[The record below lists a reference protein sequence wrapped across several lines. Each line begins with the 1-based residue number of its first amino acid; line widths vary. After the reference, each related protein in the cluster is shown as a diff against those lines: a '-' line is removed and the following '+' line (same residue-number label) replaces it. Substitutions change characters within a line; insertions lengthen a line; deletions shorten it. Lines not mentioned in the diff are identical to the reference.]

1 LSGSATPNTLGV
13 VVRVLTVDDHASFRR
28 AAHALVAATDG
39 FEDAGDVET
48 AEQALAAADR
58 LHPDLILMDVRLPGM
73 DGCEASRRI
82 AAEHPGIVVVLVS
95 SADEPLRGED
105 PSSCAAAVVVRK
117 DALRPCVLNDIW
129 EAHRPDRPTVGR
141 KEAGGRT
148 A

>member
-1 LSGSATPNTLGV
+1 LPSGAITDTLGV

-48 AEQALAAADR
+48 GEQALAAADH
-58 LHPDLILMDVRLPGM
+58 LDPDLILMDVRLPGM

-82 AAEHPGIVVVLVS
+82 AAAHPGIVVILVS

-105 PSSCAAAVVVRK
+105 PSTCAAAAVVRK
-117 DALRPCVLNDIW
+117 DTLRPCVLHDLW
-129 EAHRPDRPTVGR
+129 EAHRPDRTPVGG
-141 KEAGGRT
+141 KDAGGRT
-148 A
+148 S

>member
-1 LSGSATPNTLGV
+1 VTTDTLVV

-39 FEDAGDVET
+39 FEDAGDAET

-58 LHPDLILMDVRLPGM
+58 LDPDLILMDLRLPGM

-82 AAEHPGIVVVLVS
+82 AAAHPGIVVILVTS
-95 SADEPLRGED
+95 TDEALRGED
-105 PSSCAAAVVVRK
+105 PSVCAAVAVVRK
-117 DALRPCVLNDIW
+117 DTLRPCLLHDIW
-129 EAHRPDRPTVGR
+129 EAHRPDRPTVGS
-141 KEAGGRT
+141 KDAGGRT